1 MRCLR
6 RRIDAPPSPQYIHCM
21 ELTKQL
27 ASEALTPLIRHA
39 QRNPGT
45 VAKLATRLME
55 LTGAKQY
62 RQNVGDW
69 LHADPELRIE
79 PRFGMGLL
87 LMRLWETELM
97 DGEAKK
103 PRKQAKKRSK

>member
-1 MRCLR
+1 
-6 RRIDAPPSPQYIHCM
+6 M

-27 ASEALTPLIRHA
+27 ASEALEPLIRHA
-39 QRNPGT
+39 QKNPGT
-45 VAKLATRLME
+45 VTKLATRIME
-55 LTGAKQY
+55 ETGTKQY

-87 LMRLWETELM
+87 LLRLWATELR
-97 DGEAKK
+97 DGVA
-103 PRKQAKKRSK
+103 AKKRRKQPKKSRK

>member
-1 MRCLR
+1 
-6 RRIDAPPSPQYIHCM
+6 M

-27 ASEALTPLIRHA
+27 ASEALEPLIRHA
-39 QRNPGT
+39 QQNPGT
-45 VAKLATRLME
+45 VTKLATRIME
-55 LTGAKQY
+55 ETGTKQY

-87 LMRLWETELM
+87 LLRLCEAELRN
-97 DGEAKK
+97 GEATTKQ
-103 PRKQAKKRSK
+103 RKQAKKSRK